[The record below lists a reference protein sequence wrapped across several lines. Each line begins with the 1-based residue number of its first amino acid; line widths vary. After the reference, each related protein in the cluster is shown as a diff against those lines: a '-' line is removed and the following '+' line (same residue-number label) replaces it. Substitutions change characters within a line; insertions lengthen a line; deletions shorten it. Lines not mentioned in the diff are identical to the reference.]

1 MSRGAGRVADSTGNW
16 VDGFAPAWTRP
27 YLRLARLDRP
37 IGSWLLLMPCWWSV
51 GLAAVH
57 AGRHVDVWHLVLF
70 FVGAF
75 AMRGAGCS
83 WNDIV
88 DRDLDA
94 RVERTRSRPIPSG
107 QVSVASAAAFLALQA
122 LIGLAV
128 LLQFNRFTIY
138 VGFASLGVVAVYP
151 FMKRITYW
159 PQIVLGLAFS
169 WGVLMGWPATFARL
183 DLPAFLLY
191 AGAISWVIGYDTIYA
206 HQDREDD
213 ALIGI
218 KSTALLFRERTKPML
233 ALFYALAVALI
244 ALAGWSA
251 GAGPI
256 FALGL
261 LAFAAHLAW
270 QIARLDVDDP
280 VNCLMVFK
288 SNRDA
293 GLILFAGL
301 ALDAGLRAWVD

>member
-1 MSRGAGRVADSTGNW
+1 MTGRSGRVADSTGNW
-16 VDGFAPAWTRP
+16 VDGFAPEWSRP

-37 IGSWLLLMPCWWSV
+37 IGSWLLLLPCWWSV

-57 AGRHVDVWHLVLF
+57 ANAEVNVWHTVLF
-70 FVGAF
+70 FIGAF
-75 AMRGAGCS
+75 AMRGAGCT

-88 DRDLDA
+88 DRDLDS

-107 QVSVASAAAFLALQA
+107 QVTVAVAAGFLVLQA
-122 LIGLAV
+122 LVGLVV
-128 LLQFNRFTIY
+128 LLQFNDFTHY
-138 VGFASLGVVAVYP
+138 VGFASLGIVAIYP

-169 WGVLMGWPATFARL
+169 WGALMGWPALFARL
-183 DLPAFLLY
+183 DPPAILLY
-191 AGAISWVIGYDTIYA
+191 AGAIAWVIGYDTIYA
-206 HQDREDD
+206 HQDRDDD

-233 ALFYALAVALI
+233 VICYVLAVVLI
-244 ALAGWSA
+244 AIAGWSA
-251 GAGPI
+251 GAGVV

-261 LAFAAHLAW
+261 AAFAAHLAW
-270 QIARLDVDDP
+270 QIMRLDIDDP
-280 VNCLMVFK
+280 ENCLAVFK

-293 GLILFAGL
+293 GLILFATL
-301 ALDAGLRAWVD
+301 ALQAAFARA

>member
-1 MSRGAGRVADSTGNW
+1 MSNASARVADATGNW
-16 VDGFAPAWTRP
+16 VDTVAPAWSRP

-37 IGSWLLLMPCWWSV
+37 IGSWLLLMPCWWSA
-51 GLAAVH
+51 GLAAIG
-57 AGRHVDVWHLVLF
+57 AGTNVNLWHVALF
-70 FVGAF
+70 FIGAF
-75 AMRGAGCS
+75 AMRGAGCT

-107 QVSVASAAAFLALQA
+107 QVSVASAAAFLVLQA
-122 LIGLAV
+122 LVGLAV
-128 LLQFNRFTIY
+128 LLQFNRFTVG
-138 VGFASLGVVAVYP
+138 VGFASLAVVAVYP

-169 WGVLMGWPATFARL
+169 WGALMGWPAAFARL
-183 DLPAFLLY
+183 DPPALLLY

-233 ALFYALAVALI
+233 AVFYALAVALI
-244 ALAGWSA
+244 AWAGFSA
-251 GAGPI
+251 GGGLI

-261 LAFAAHLAW
+261 LAFALHLAW

-280 VNCLMVFK
+280 VNCLAVFK

-301 ALDAGLRAWVD
+301 ALDAAAAHAI